1 MDVSKFLIEN
11 FTEPVWVA
19 ILVVGLLLVA
29 IAYYWLS
36 ARAVQASKWWR
47 IGYLP
52 PFALLYLLGFSR
64 RTIAPLIL
72 FFFGAAVAA
81 TPYLMTHH
89 VMPHLKN
96 YPWEK
101 TVDGEL
107 HVTLTGLADFDYTVL
122 KDRKN
127 IAVLQMANP
136 DVADR
141 TLDNLRG
148 MESLYELDI
157 SNTKL
162 TDAGLAT
169 LKTLPNLRVLR
180 IARTKVTDDGFVQ
193 NLSEN
198 DRLVEIDAR
207 ETDIKGSTLRKW
219 KNAKDDRKYVN

>member
-1 MDVSKFLIEN
+1 MDVSRFLTEN

-19 ILVVGLLLVA
+19 ILVAGLVLVA
-29 IAYYWLS
+29 IAYYWLA

-64 RTIAPLIL
+64 RAIAPLIL
-72 FFFGAAVAA
+72 LLLGAAVAA
-81 TPYLMTHH
+81 TPYVMTNHI
-89 VMPHLKN
+89 MPHLSH

-101 TVDGEL
+101 TVNSEL
-107 HVTLTGLADFDYTVL
+107 HVTLTGLPDFDYALL
-122 KDRKN
+122 KNRKN

-148 MESLYELDI
+148 METLYELDI
-157 SNTKL
+157 SDSML

-169 LKTLPNLRVLR
+169 LKTLPNLRILR

-193 NLSEN
+193 HLSQG
-198 DRLVEIDAR
+198 DRLIELDAR
-207 ETDIKGSTLRKW
+207 GTGIKGGTLRTW
-219 KNAKDDRKYVN
+219 KKAKDDRKYLN